1 MHSKLEEI
9 TGSSDL
15 NCFREVTEY
24 KEVEVS
30 LCGNGN
36 LYGVLEK
43 SSGFYSELISNLYY
57 VYFSLLL

>member
-36 LYGVLEK
+36 LYGVLETK
-43 SSGFYSELISNLYY
+43 
-57 VYFSLLL
+57 